1 MELLPVV
8 LTSGWASGINAYLV
22 VLVLGLIGRFSEVA
36 GIPEGLTRTD
46 VLVVAA
52 TLYLVELVADKIP
65 YFDSLW
71 DAVSTAIRPTVGAV
85 IGLLIAQD
93 APTLEQA
100 VLAASGGAAA
110 LVSHLVKGGLRLIVN
125 TSPEP
130 ASNIAVSVGE
140 DVAVAGVTTLA
151 VLNPVLAF
159 TIAALLLGIGILLLV
174 LLWSRVLRG
183 WRRLRAWRARR
194 AAALVPQPKNTSA
207 SAYSAGST
215 DLELARRLRQR
226 HADDVGAAQRDHLPR
241 SRRRAPRRWR
251 AGRSGWR
258 ASGRRRSACR
268 RAARA
273 RARWCAPPCRCA
285 PRSPWPASRRCRRA
299 GRARTRRASRP

>member
-1 MELLPVV
+1 VELLPVV

-22 VLVLGLIGRFSEVA
+22 VLVLGLIGRFTEVA

-52 TLYLVELVADKIP
+52 VMYLVELVADKIP

-130 ASNIAVSVGE
+130 ASNITVSVGE

-151 VLNPVLAF
+151 VLNPGLALA
-159 TIAALLLGIGILLLV
+159 IAALLLVTGILLLV
-174 LLWSRVLRG
+174 LLWSRVRRG
-183 WRRLRAWRARR
+183 WRRFRAWRVRR
-194 AAALVPQPKNTSA
+194 AATVT
-207 SAYSAGST
+207 
-215 DLELARRLRQR
+215 
-226 HADDVGAAQRDHLPR
+226 
-241 SRRRAPRRWR
+241 
-251 AGRSGWR
+251 
-258 ASGRRRSACR
+258 
-268 RAARA
+268 
-273 RARWCAPPCRCA
+273 
-285 PRSPWPASRRCRRA
+285 
-299 GRARTRRASRP
+299 

>member
-22 VLVLGLIGRFSEVA
+22 VLVLGRIGRFTEVA

-52 TLYLVELVADKIP
+52 VLYLVELVADKIP

-100 VLAASGGAAA
+100 ILAACGGAAA
-110 LVSHLVKGGLRLIVN
+110 LISHLVKGGLRLIVN

-130 ASNIAVSVGE
+130 ASNITVSVGE

-151 VLNPVLAF
+151 VLNPGLALA
-159 TIAALLLGIGILLLV
+159 IAALLLVTGILLLV

-194 AAALVPQPKNTSA
+194 AAFV
-207 SAYSAGST
+207 
-215 DLELARRLRQR
+215 
-226 HADDVGAAQRDHLPR
+226 
-241 SRRRAPRRWR
+241 
-251 AGRSGWR
+251 
-258 ASGRRRSACR
+258 
-268 RAARA
+268 
-273 RARWCAPPCRCA
+273 
-285 PRSPWPASRRCRRA
+285 
-299 GRARTRRASRP
+299 

>member
-22 VLVLGLIGRFSEVA
+22 VLVLGLIGRFTEVA

-52 TLYLVELVADKIP
+52 VLYLVELVADKIP

-151 VLNPVLAF
+151 VLNPGLALA
-159 TIAALLLGIGILLLV
+159 IAALLLVTGILLLV

-183 WRRLRAWRARR
+183 WRRFRAWRARR
-194 AAALVPQPKNTSA
+194 
-207 SAYSAGST
+207 
-215 DLELARRLRQR
+215 LA
-226 HADDVGAAQRDHLPR
+226 VV
-241 SRRRAPRRWR
+241 
-251 AGRSGWR
+251 
-258 ASGRRRSACR
+258 
-268 RAARA
+268 
-273 RARWCAPPCRCA
+273 
-285 PRSPWPASRRCRRA
+285 
-299 GRARTRRASRP
+299 

>member
-22 VLVLGLIGRFSEVA
+22 VLVLGLIGRFTEVA

-52 TLYLVELVADKIP
+52 ILYLVELVADKIP

-100 VLAASGGAAA
+100 VLAACGGAAA

-130 ASNIAVSVGE
+130 ASNITVSVGE

-151 VLNPVLAF
+151 VLNPGLALA
-159 TIAALLLGIGILLLV
+159 IAALLLVTGILLLV

-183 WRRLRAWRARR
+183 WRRFRAWRARR
-194 AAALVPQPKNTSA
+194 AAV
-207 SAYSAGST
+207 
-215 DLELARRLRQR
+215 
-226 HADDVGAAQRDHLPR
+226 V
-241 SRRRAPRRWR
+241 
-251 AGRSGWR
+251 
-258 ASGRRRSACR
+258 
-268 RAARA
+268 
-273 RARWCAPPCRCA
+273 
-285 PRSPWPASRRCRRA
+285 
-299 GRARTRRASRP
+299 

>member
-22 VLVLGLIGRFSEVA
+22 VLVLGLIGRFTEVA

-52 TLYLVELVADKIP
+52 VLYLVELVADKIP

-100 VLAASGGAAA
+100 ILAACGGAAA
-110 LVSHLVKGGLRLIVN
+110 LISHLVKGGLRLIVN

-130 ASNIAVSVGE
+130 ASNITVSVGE

-151 VLNPVLAF
+151 VLNPGLALA
-159 TIAALLLGIGILLLV
+159 IAALLLVTGILLLV

-194 AAALVPQPKNTSA
+194 AAFV
-207 SAYSAGST
+207 
-215 DLELARRLRQR
+215 
-226 HADDVGAAQRDHLPR
+226 
-241 SRRRAPRRWR
+241 
-251 AGRSGWR
+251 
-258 ASGRRRSACR
+258 
-268 RAARA
+268 
-273 RARWCAPPCRCA
+273 
-285 PRSPWPASRRCRRA
+285 
-299 GRARTRRASRP
+299 

>member
-1 MELLPVV
+1 VEFLPAV
-8 LTSGWASGINAYLV
+8 LASGWASGINAYLV
-22 VLVLGLIGRFSEVA
+22 VLVLGLIGRFTEIA

-52 TLYLVELVADKIP
+52 ALYVVELVADKIP
-65 YFDSLW
+65 YLDSVW
-71 DAVSTAIRPTVGAV
+71 DGISTAIRPTVGAV

-93 APTLEQA
+93 APTLQQA
-100 VLAASGGAAA
+100 ILAASGGAAA

-130 ASNIAVSVGE
+130 ASNTIVSVGE

-159 TIAALLLGIGILLLV
+159 TIAATFLAIGILLLV

-194 AAALVPQPKNTSA
+194 AAPVL
-207 SAYSAGST
+207 G
-215 DLELARRLRQR
+215 AR
-226 HADDVGAAQRDHLPR
+226 
-241 SRRRAPRRWR
+241 
-251 AGRSGWR
+251 
-258 ASGRRRSACR
+258 
-268 RAARA
+268 
-273 RARWCAPPCRCA
+273 
-285 PRSPWPASRRCRRA
+285 
-299 GRARTRRASRP
+299 

>member
-22 VLVLGLIGRFSEVA
+22 VLVLGLIGRFTEVA

-52 TLYLVELVADKIP
+52 VLYLVELVADKIP

-100 VLAASGGAAA
+100 ILAAAGGAAA
-110 LVSHLVKGGLRLIVN
+110 LISHLVKGGLRLIVN

-130 ASNIAVSVGE
+130 ASNITVSVGE

-151 VLNPVLAF
+151 VLNPGLALA
-159 TIAALLLGIGILLLV
+159 IAALLLVTGILLLV

-194 AAALVPQPKNTSA
+194 AAFV
-207 SAYSAGST
+207 
-215 DLELARRLRQR
+215 
-226 HADDVGAAQRDHLPR
+226 
-241 SRRRAPRRWR
+241 
-251 AGRSGWR
+251 
-258 ASGRRRSACR
+258 
-268 RAARA
+268 
-273 RARWCAPPCRCA
+273 
-285 PRSPWPASRRCRRA
+285 
-299 GRARTRRASRP
+299 

>member
-8 LTSGWASGINAYLV
+8 LASGWASGINAYLV
-22 VLVLGLIGRFSEVA
+22 VLVLGLIGRFGQVA
-36 GIPEGLTRTD
+36 EIPLGLTRTD

-52 TLYLVELVADKIP
+52 ILYLVELVADKIP

-100 VLAASGGAAA
+100 ILAAAGGAAA
-110 LVSHLVKGGLRLIVN
+110 LISHLVKGGLRLIVN

-130 ASNIAVSVGE
+130 ASNITVSVGE

-151 VLNPVLAF
+151 VLNPGLALA
-159 TIAALLLGIGILLLV
+159 IAALLLVTGILLLV

-183 WRRLRAWRARR
+183 WRRFRAWRARR
-194 AAALVPQPKNTSA
+194 AAFV
-207 SAYSAGST
+207 
-215 DLELARRLRQR
+215 
-226 HADDVGAAQRDHLPR
+226 
-241 SRRRAPRRWR
+241 
-251 AGRSGWR
+251 
-258 ASGRRRSACR
+258 
-268 RAARA
+268 
-273 RARWCAPPCRCA
+273 
-285 PRSPWPASRRCRRA
+285 
-299 GRARTRRASRP
+299 

>member
-22 VLVLGLIGRFSEVA
+22 VLVLGLIGRFTEVA

-52 TLYLVELVADKIP
+52 VMYLVELVADKIP

-100 VLAASGGAAA
+100 ILAACGGAAA
-110 LVSHLVKGGLRLIVN
+110 LISHLVKGGLRLIVN

-130 ASNIAVSVGE
+130 ASNITVSVGE

-151 VLNPVLAF
+151 VLNPGLALA
-159 TIAALLLGIGILLLV
+159 IAALLLVTGILLLV

-183 WRRLRAWRARR
+183 WRRFRAWR
-194 AAALVPQPKNTSA
+194 
-207 SAYSAGST
+207 G
-215 DLELARRLRQR
+215 RRL
-226 HADDVGAAQRDHLPR
+226 AVV
-241 SRRRAPRRWR
+241 
-251 AGRSGWR
+251 
-258 ASGRRRSACR
+258 
-268 RAARA
+268 
-273 RARWCAPPCRCA
+273 
-285 PRSPWPASRRCRRA
+285 
-299 GRARTRRASRP
+299 

>member
-8 LTSGWASGINAYLV
+8 LASGWASGINAYLV
-22 VLVLGLIGRFSEVA
+22 VLVLGLIGRFGQVA
-36 GIPEGLTRTD
+36 EIPLGLTRTD

-52 TLYLVELVADKIP
+52 ILYVVELVADKIP

-85 IGLLIAQD
+85 IGLLMAQD
-93 APTLEQA
+93 APTLQQA

-110 LVSHLVKGGLRLIVN
+110 LISHLVKGGLRLIIN

-151 VLNPVLAF
+151 VLNPGLALA
-159 TIAALLLGIGILLLV
+159 IAALLLVTGILLLV

-194 AAALVPQPKNTSA
+194 AALV
-207 SAYSAGST
+207 
-215 DLELARRLRQR
+215 
-226 HADDVGAAQRDHLPR
+226 
-241 SRRRAPRRWR
+241 
-251 AGRSGWR
+251 
-258 ASGRRRSACR
+258 
-268 RAARA
+268 
-273 RARWCAPPCRCA
+273 
-285 PRSPWPASRRCRRA
+285 
-299 GRARTRRASRP
+299 

>member
-22 VLVLGLIGRFSEVA
+22 VLVLGLIGRFTEVA

-52 TLYLVELVADKIP
+52 VLYLVELVADKIP

-100 VLAASGGAAA
+100 ILAAAGGAAA
-110 LVSHLVKGGLRLIVN
+110 LISHLVKGGLRLIVN

-130 ASNIAVSVGE
+130 ASNITVSVGE

-151 VLNPVLAF
+151 VLNPGLALA
-159 TIAALLLGIGILLLV
+159 IAALLLLTGILLLV

-183 WRRLRAWRARR
+183 WRRFRAWRARR
-194 AAALVPQPKNTSA
+194 AAFV
-207 SAYSAGST
+207 
-215 DLELARRLRQR
+215 
-226 HADDVGAAQRDHLPR
+226 
-241 SRRRAPRRWR
+241 
-251 AGRSGWR
+251 
-258 ASGRRRSACR
+258 
-268 RAARA
+268 
-273 RARWCAPPCRCA
+273 
-285 PRSPWPASRRCRRA
+285 
-299 GRARTRRASRP
+299 

>member
-1 MELLPVV
+1 VELLPVV

-22 VLVLGLIGRFSEVA
+22 VLVLGLIGRFTEVA

-52 TLYLVELVADKIP
+52 VMYLVELVADKIP

-100 VLAASGGAAA
+100 ILAACGGAAA
-110 LVSHLVKGGLRLIVN
+110 LISHLVKGGLRLIVN

-130 ASNIAVSVGE
+130 ASNITVSVGE

-151 VLNPVLAF
+151 VLNPGLALA
-159 TIAALLLGIGILLLV
+159 IAALLLVTGILLLV

-194 AAALVPQPKNTSA
+194 AALV
-207 SAYSAGST
+207 
-215 DLELARRLRQR
+215 
-226 HADDVGAAQRDHLPR
+226 
-241 SRRRAPRRWR
+241 
-251 AGRSGWR
+251 
-258 ASGRRRSACR
+258 
-268 RAARA
+268 
-273 RARWCAPPCRCA
+273 
-285 PRSPWPASRRCRRA
+285 
-299 GRARTRRASRP
+299 

>member
-22 VLVLGLIGRFSEVA
+22 VLVLGLIGRFTEVA

-52 TLYLVELVADKIP
+52 VMYLVELVADKIP

-100 VLAASGGAAA
+100 ILAACGGAAA

-130 ASNIAVSVGE
+130 ASNITVSVGE

-151 VLNPVLAF
+151 VLNPGLALA
-159 TIAALLLGIGILLLV
+159 IAALLLVTGILLLV

-194 AAALVPQPKNTSA
+194 AAFV
-207 SAYSAGST
+207 
-215 DLELARRLRQR
+215 
-226 HADDVGAAQRDHLPR
+226 
-241 SRRRAPRRWR
+241 
-251 AGRSGWR
+251 
-258 ASGRRRSACR
+258 
-268 RAARA
+268 
-273 RARWCAPPCRCA
+273 
-285 PRSPWPASRRCRRA
+285 
-299 GRARTRRASRP
+299 

>member
-1 MELLPVV
+1 VELLPVV

-22 VLVLGLIGRFSEVA
+22 VLVLGLIGRFTEVA

-52 TLYLVELVADKIP
+52 VMYLVELVADKIP

-100 VLAASGGAAA
+100 ILAACGGAAA
-110 LVSHLVKGGLRLIVN
+110 LISHLVKGGLRLIVN

-130 ASNIAVSVGE
+130 ASNITVSVGE

-151 VLNPVLAF
+151 VLNPGLALA
-159 TIAALLLGIGILLLV
+159 IAALLLVTGILLLV

-183 WRRLRAWRARR
+183 WRRFRAWRARR
-194 AAALVPQPKNTSA
+194 
-207 SAYSAGST
+207 
-215 DLELARRLRQR
+215 LA
-226 HADDVGAAQRDHLPR
+226 VV
-241 SRRRAPRRWR
+241 
-251 AGRSGWR
+251 
-258 ASGRRRSACR
+258 
-268 RAARA
+268 
-273 RARWCAPPCRCA
+273 
-285 PRSPWPASRRCRRA
+285 
-299 GRARTRRASRP
+299 

>member
-22 VLVLGLIGRFSEVA
+22 VLVLGLIGRFTEVA

-52 TLYLVELVADKIP
+52 VLYLVELVADKIP

-100 VLAASGGAAA
+100 ILAACGGAAA
-110 LVSHLVKGGLRLIVN
+110 LISHLVKGGLRLIVN

-130 ASNIAVSVGE
+130 ASNITVSVGE

-151 VLNPVLAF
+151 VLNPGLALA
-159 TIAALLLGIGILLLV
+159 IAALLLVTGILLLV

-183 WRRLRAWRARR
+183 WRRFRAWRARR
-194 AAALVPQPKNTSA
+194 AAV
-207 SAYSAGST
+207 
-215 DLELARRLRQR
+215 
-226 HADDVGAAQRDHLPR
+226 V
-241 SRRRAPRRWR
+241 
-251 AGRSGWR
+251 
-258 ASGRRRSACR
+258 
-268 RAARA
+268 
-273 RARWCAPPCRCA
+273 
-285 PRSPWPASRRCRRA
+285 
-299 GRARTRRASRP
+299 

>member
-22 VLVLGLIGRFSEVA
+22 VLVLGLIGRFTEVA

-52 TLYLVELVADKIP
+52 VLYLVELVADKIP

-100 VLAASGGAAA
+100 ILAACGGAAA

-130 ASNIAVSVGE
+130 ASNITVSVGE

-151 VLNPVLAF
+151 VLNPGLALA
-159 TIAALLLGIGILLLV
+159 IAALLLVTGILLLV

-194 AAALVPQPKNTSA
+194 AAFV
-207 SAYSAGST
+207 
-215 DLELARRLRQR
+215 
-226 HADDVGAAQRDHLPR
+226 
-241 SRRRAPRRWR
+241 
-251 AGRSGWR
+251 
-258 ASGRRRSACR
+258 
-268 RAARA
+268 
-273 RARWCAPPCRCA
+273 
-285 PRSPWPASRRCRRA
+285 
-299 GRARTRRASRP
+299 